1 MQKPRLEVLMPSN
14 SQLNYSQLNYS
25 QLNYAQLIFIGQQ
38 RQMSFGV
45 QAIER

>member
-14 SQLNYSQLNYS
+14 SQLNYS

>member
-14 SQLNYSQLNYS
+14 SQLIYS

>member
-1 MQKPRLEVLMPSN
+1 MQKPWLEVLMPSN
-14 SQLNYSQLNYS
+14 SQLNYS

>member
-1 MQKPRLEVLMPSN
+1 MQKPRLEVLMPS
-14 SQLNYSQLNYS
+14 
-25 QLNYAQLIFIGQQ
+25 YAQLIFIGQQ

>member
-14 SQLNYSQLNYS
+14 S